1 MSNLHQ
7 LFKDYQQLQALSRKI
22 LALASG
28 GQWDELVAQEIVY
41 IQLVENLTKRPIPT
55 DVDSVMQL
63 HFRRILREIIE
74 NESQIKELLRKR
86 MDDLSLLMKNSVA
99 QQNVNSTYGEFSEQ
113 RLLPGDVSNRQ

>member
-7 LFKDYQQLQALSRKI
+7 LLKDYQQLQALSRKI

-99 QQNVNSTYGEFSEQ
+99 QQNVNSTYGEFSQ
-113 RLLPGDVSNRQ
+113 HRLLPGDLSNQ

>member
-41 IQLVENLTKRPIPT
+41 VQLVEDLTKRPIPA
-55 DVDSVMQL
+55 DIDRGMQL
-63 HFRRILREIIE
+63 HFSRILREIIE

-86 MDDLSLLMKNSVA
+86 MDDLSLLMKNSLA
-99 QQNVNSTYGEFSEQ
+99 QQNINTAYGEFSQ
-113 RLLPGDVSNRQ
+113 

>member
-28 GQWDELVAQEIVY
+28 GQWDELVDQEIVY
-41 IQLVENLTKRPIPT
+41 VQLVENLTKRPLPA
-55 DVDSVMQL
+55 DLDSVMQL
-63 HFRRILREIIE
+63 HFRRILREILE

-86 MDDLSLLMKNSVA
+86 MDDLSLLMRNSLA
-99 QQNVNSTYGEFSEQ
+99 QQNINTAYSEFSE
-113 RLLPGDVSNRQ
+113 